1 MRPAKRRSLPLLGA
15 ALLGLLFAGAAML
28 VACGEDGITP
38 DCPPLSL
45 YNVKVVYG
53 PLPEAGPDA
62 SADDIADAEAQRDAI
77 LEQRAAIDK
86 ERAAAV
92 EAGCLTDLGDAQHD

>member
-1 MRPAKRRSLPLLGA
+1 
-15 ALLGLLFAGAAML
+15 LGLLFAGAAML
-28 VACGEDGITP
+28 VACGEDGVTP

-62 SADDIADAEAQRDAI
+62 TADEIADAEAQRIAI
-77 LEQRAAIDK
+77 MDQRAAIDK
-86 ERAAAV
+86 ERAEAV
-92 EAGCLTDLGDAQHD
+92 DAGCVTDLGDAQHD